1 MPESK
6 PHSNPTLPPE
16 IGRALAKHDRSSL
29 TAHLADA
36 QQERQQL
43 LTRFP
48 LESWPQMLLERY
60 ALGQEDSENTFCRWM
75 EFKSKHLGGIG
86 GGSAMKHIIFKRKTG
101 PGWYYPAIYRNEQD
115 AWLAVRAGFVD
126 ALKKAQNGEWAAI
139 DDIQALKPG
148 SALLLK
154 TLFISF
160 PEEVVPI
167 YSRGHIR
174 RFISLLGW
182 PEPPDEAVQL
192 NRTLL
197 SALRQIPGFAGW
209 SGLEIMEFLYD
220 AAREGVRVVKIAP
233 GEDAAFWNDCFQGG
247 YICVGWDDVGDLGEF
262 ESKDAFRARFEE
274 QYRETYQDRKAQIA
288 RKANEVW
295 TLRELEAGDK
305 IIANRGTSHV
315 LAVGTVVEPG
325 YEWNAA
331 RTEFKHTVRVTWDT
345 RYAKDI
351 PPQKKWAFATVA
363 EVPAELYRTIIGET
377 PSAAGAPMDP
387 RLREVAAALDRKG
400 QVILFGP
407 PGTGKTFVARRFGVW
422 WLLRGQRPA
431 DAAAALSDP
440 EALARFETELSTSTP
455 AKPARLNILTFHPSY
470 SYEDFI
476 EGFRPIATAD
486 NALSLTLQDG
496 VFKRT
501 CRAATVDPD
510 SNYLFLIDEINR
522 ANIAK
527 VFGELLTL
535 LEMDKRGV
543 PITLPQSKQAFTIPA
558 NVYIV
563 GTMNTAD
570 RSIKLLD
577 TALRRRFAFVELM
590 PDPELLAGAK
600 VGNLALDEF
609 LEELNRR
616 IVKTQGREK
625 QVGHS
630 FLLERSQPITDPD
643 DFAQRFRQEILPL
656 LQEYCYDDYA
666 MLASYLGDGLIDTE
680 AQTLNEDVLG
690 DSARL
695 LALLEA
701 EFAPKPA
708 R

>member
-1 MPESK
+1 MPESQ

-16 IGRALAKHDRSSL
+16 IERALAKHDRSSL
-29 TAHLADA
+29 TAHLTDA

-101 PGWYYPAIYRNEQD
+101 PGWYYPTLYKNEQD
-115 AWLAVRAGFVD
+115 AWTSVRAGFVD

-154 TLFISF
+154 TLFVYF

-174 RFISLLGW
+174 RFLSLLGC
-182 PEPPDEAVQL
+182 PDPPDEAVQL

-197 SALRQIPGFAGW
+197 SALRQIPGFDGW

-233 GEDAAFWNDCFQGG
+233 GEDAAFWDDCFQGG

-274 QYRETYQDRKAQIA
+274 QYREAYKDNKSQLA

-331 RTEFKHTVRVTWDT
+331 RAEFKHTVRVTWDT

-377 PSAAGAPMDP
+377 PPAAGAPTDP
-387 RLREVAAALDRKG
+387 RLREVAAALNRKG

-407 PGTGKTFVARRFGVW
+407 PGTGKTYVARRFCVW

-455 AKPARLNILTFHPSY
+455 TKPAPLNILTFHSSY

-476 EGFRPIATAD
+476 EGFRPATTAD
-486 NALSLTLQDG
+486 NTLSLTLQDG

-501 CRAATVDPD
+501 CRAATADPD

-522 ANIAK
+522 ANITK

-535 LEMDKRGV
+535 LEMDKRGLPV
-543 PITLPQSKQAFTIPA
+543 TLPQSKQAFTIPA
-558 NVYIV
+558 NIYIV

-666 MLASYLGDGLIDTE
+666 TLASYLGDGLIDKE
-680 AQTLNEDVLG
+680 AQSLNQDVLA
-690 DSARL
+690 DPARL
-695 LALLEA
+695 LALLED
-701 EFAPKPA
+701 EFTPKPA
-708 R
+708 G